1 MSPFNPKA
9 TIAIL
14 REERDL
20 NGMLD
25 DADKKLLVERY
36 LEVNMTNAM
45 LLQQFLNWSIFLFL
59 INQFKQL
66 MIRLDPDEEADEDDV
81 QPGNATAT
89 PQKNSAK
96 SNNQPLPNTSQAIY
110 NEVDVNHVHLNNV
123 QVNLTKVA
131 LPPDVDIEN
140 YVSF

>member
-1 MSPFNPKA
+1 
-9 TIAIL
+9 
-14 REERDL
+14 
-20 NGMLD
+20 
-25 DADKKLLVERY
+25 
-36 LEVNMTNAM
+36 
-45 LLQQFLNWSIFLFL
+45 
-59 INQFKQL
+59 

-96 SNNQPLPNTSQAIY
+96 FNNQPLPNTSQAIY

>member
-81 QPGNATAT
+81 PPGNATAT

-96 SNNQPLPNTSQAIY
+96 FNNQPLPNTSQAIY

>member
-1 MSPFNPKA
+1 
-9 TIAIL
+9 
-14 REERDL
+14 
-20 NGMLD
+20 
-25 DADKKLLVERY
+25 
-36 LEVNMTNAM
+36 
-45 LLQQFLNWSIFLFL
+45 
-59 INQFKQL
+59 

-81 QPGNATAT
+81 QPGNAAAT
-89 PQKNSAK
+89 PQKNSTK
-96 SNNQPLPNTSQAIY
+96 FNNQPLPNTSQAIY